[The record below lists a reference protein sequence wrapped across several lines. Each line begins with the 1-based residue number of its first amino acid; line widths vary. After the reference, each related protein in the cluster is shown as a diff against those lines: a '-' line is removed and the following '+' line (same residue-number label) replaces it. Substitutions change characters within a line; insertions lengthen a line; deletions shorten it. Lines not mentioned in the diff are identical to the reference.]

1 MSVATEAARI
11 RDLFE
16 QVEVIEDVASSLS
29 EDDERCLRLRGVVAR
44 ALRGAPP
51 VRPVVAGELLALTEK
66 TVKAWA
72 REGVLAIHCRE
83 PRLLLDATRL
93 HEVLHVVAELRR
105 AGRTRGLLD
114 EVHRRLAEAHDG
126 PGGAVPPARPV
137 LKHPTPKHLAPKD
150 PAPTRLTTG

>member
-16 QVEVIEDVASSLS
+16 QVQEIEEVASSLS
-29 EDDERCLRLRGVVAR
+29 EDDERRLKLNGVVAK

-72 REGVLAIHCRE
+72 REGVLAVHSRE
-83 PRLLLDATRL
+83 PRLLLDPTRL
-93 HEVLHVVAELRR
+93 HEVLHVVADLRR
-105 AGRTRGLLD
+105 AGRARGLLD
-114 EVHRRLAEAHDG
+114 EVHRRLGDQA
-126 PGGAVPPARPV
+126 PPALPH
-137 LKHPTPKHLAPKD
+137 LTLPHP
-150 PAPTRLTTG
+150 

>member
-11 RDLFE
+11 RDLFQ
-16 QVEVIEDVASSLS
+16 QVEEIEEVASSLS
-29 EDDERCLRLRGVVAR
+29 EDDERRRKLHGVVAK

-72 REGVLAIHCRE
+72 REGVLAIHTQE
-83 PRLLLDATRL
+83 PRMLLDATRL
-93 HEVLHVVAELRR
+93 HEVLHVVGELRR

-114 EVHRRLAEAHDG
+114 EVHRRLSDTALLERAD
-126 PGGAVPPARPV
+126 
-137 LKHPTPKHLAPKD
+137 LA
-150 PAPTRLTTG
+150 ASLAQMNRGEGRVVR